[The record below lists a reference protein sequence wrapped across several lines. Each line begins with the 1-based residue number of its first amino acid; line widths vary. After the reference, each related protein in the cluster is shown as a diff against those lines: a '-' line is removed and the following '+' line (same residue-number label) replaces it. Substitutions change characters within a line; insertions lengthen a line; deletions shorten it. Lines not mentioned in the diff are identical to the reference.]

1 MESVY
6 RHGRVREM
14 ELMTLFCIS
23 MKNPFLAL
31 QFAPLGIK
39 LMGKGKISLEIPS
52 KGNGALKAIFR
63 KVEELEKKTQRKT

>member
-31 QFAPLGIK
+31 RFAPLGIK
-39 LMGKGKISLEIPS
+39 LMSKGKVSLEIPS

-63 KVEELEKKTQRKT
+63 KVEELEKS